1 MKLACVVQRY
11 GAEVTGGSERHCR
24 VIAEHLA
31 AHHDVTVLT
40 SCAQDYVTW
49 RNAYAPGASQLGP
62 VQLLRFPVA
71 RQRNLGRLAD
81 LSEIVF
87 TTRSTP
93 EEQEQWFVE
102 NGPEVPGLLDHLRQ
116 HGGDY
121 DRVLFW
127 TYRYY
132 QTFFGLPL
140 VADRAILVPTAEE
153 DPLIWVDVVDRILSQ
168 PIGYMFLTPEE
179 AELVRGRASRPLAPS
194 CVIGCGVDPP
204 VAAAG
209 GAVDLSPLG
218 VRDPFVLYLGR
229 IEPNKGCDTLLEYF
243 VKYIEAAS
251 PASRNVQLVMAGFAN
266 MPIPAHPSIKPLGVV
281 DDHVREAL
289 LARARLIVVPSP
301 FESLSMVLL
310 EAWNQGL
317 PALVNA
323 RCAVLHGQV
332 VRANGGLSYRYAGD
346 FAASLSYLLE
356 HPDDARRLGS
366 QGMAYVEREYR
377 WPRVMEKV
385 EDFLQTL
392 SAPRAV

>member
-24 VIAEHLA
+24 VVAEHLA
-31 AHHDVTVLT
+31 AGHDVTVLT

-49 RNAYAPGASQLGP
+49 RNVYPPGETSIGP
-62 VQLLRFPVA
+62 VRVLRFPVA
-71 RQRNLGRLAD
+71 RPRNLGRLAD
-81 LSEIVF
+81 LSEIIF
-87 TTRSTP
+87 TTRSSP

-102 NGPEVPGLLDHLRQ
+102 NGPEVPGLIDHLRE
-116 HGGDY
+116 HGREY
-121 DRVLFW
+121 DRILFW

-153 DPLIWVDVVDRILSQ
+153 DPLIWVDIVDRIFSL
-168 PIGYMFLTPEE
+168 PVGHMFLTPEE
-179 AELVRGRASRPLAPS
+179 AELVQGRASKPLAPS
-194 CVIGCGVDPP
+194 CVIGCGVDPAP
-204 VAAAG
+204 PASG
-209 GAVDLSPLG
+209 DVDLGALG
-218 VRDPFVLYLGR
+218 VTDPFILYLGR

-243 VKYIEAAS
+243 DKYLESTVAES
-251 PASRNVQLVMAGFAN
+251 PGPVQLVMAGFAN
-266 MPIPAHPSIKPLGVV
+266 MPIPAHPSIKALGVV
-281 DDHVREAL
+281 DDRVREAL
-289 LARARLIVVPSP
+289 LAKARLLVVPSP

-346 FAASLSYLLE
+346 FAASLKYLLD
-356 HPDDARRLGS
+356 HPDQARRLGR
-366 QGMAYVEREYR
+366 QGLAYIDKEYR
-377 WPRVMEKV
+377 WPQVMRKV
-385 EDFLQTL
+385 EDFLGL
-392 SAPRAV
+392 ISPPAV